1 MVFPAYMSLH
11 ILLKDKIITLEGV
24 QRRSARFVCNK
35 FSYHES
41 VIFMLNELD
50 WPSFQQRRVE
60 KRMALFHRVVNE
72 TVDVEALALMTRT
85 KRSSQKLNRVQYQ
98 THSSK
103 KDCYKYSFVPRS
115 IIQWNNIDA
124 PDDHTIRDLDSP
136 LPEIII
142 MGDFN
147 FPGVL

>member
-1 MVFPAYMSLH
+1 
-11 ILLKDKIITLEGV
+11 
-24 QRRSARFVCNK
+24 
-35 FSYHES
+35 
-41 VIFMLNELD
+41 MLNELD
-50 WPSFQQRRVE
+50 WSSLQQRRAE

-103 KDCYKYSFVPRS
+103 KDCYKYSIVPRS

-124 PDDHTIRDLDSP
+124 PDDHTIRDLNSP

-147 FPGVL
+147 FPGVLWDTAINSNNVNISGLVGLRDYLY